1 MLLLSFIAV
10 FILQISSPSAAR
22 LLAVPSDL
30 ERFKGIPLVMNY
42 SQENADSHVLQ
53 KRKGVFILDSMD
65 TNAGEC
71 TWKLADV
78 KENRD
83 PLRKGR
89 PMSKKQKEWRLTLP
103 FEMIERLTFHPMPS
117 SLFI

>member
-1 MLLLSFIAV
+1 MPV
-10 FILQISSPSAAR
+10 FFLQISSPSVAR

-30 ERFKGIPLVMNY
+30 ERFKDIPLVMNY
-42 SQENADSHVLQ
+42 FHEDADSHISQ
-53 KRKGVFILDSMD
+53 KRKGVFILDSID
-65 TNAGEC
+65 TNAREC

-89 PMSKKQKEWRLTLP
+89 PMSKKQKEWRLTLS
-103 FEMIERLTFHPMPS
+103 FHMIERLTFHPMPS
-117 SLFI
+117 FPPR